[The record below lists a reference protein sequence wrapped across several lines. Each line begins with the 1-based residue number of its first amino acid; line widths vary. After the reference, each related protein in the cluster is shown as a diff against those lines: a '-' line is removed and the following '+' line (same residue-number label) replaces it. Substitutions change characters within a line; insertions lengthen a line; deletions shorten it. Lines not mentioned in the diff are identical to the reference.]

1 MLTDNRIALAQVRID
16 HAKEDLLTAEE
27 NYKNKRYKAVNNRV
41 YYAIFHSIR
50 AILALDGVDFKSH
63 SSVLGYFNKN
73 YIHTNILDRSLGS
86 AVVWASKARNDS
98 DYNDFYT
105 IIPEDVKS
113 NIESARVLFSAVEEY
128 IEKRLSAEGDSDPI

>member
-1 MLTDNRIALAQVRID
+1 MLTDNRIALARVRID
-16 HAKEDLLTAEE
+16 HAREDLLTAEE
-27 NYKNKRYKAVNNRV
+27 NFNNKRYKAANNRV
-41 YYAIFHSIR
+41 YYAVFHAIR

-73 YIHTNILDRSLGS
+73 YIHSDILDRSMGS

-105 IIPEDVKS
+105 VMPEETKD
-113 NIESARVLFSAVEEY
+113 NIDSALSFLSMIEQH
-128 IEKRLSAEGDSDPI
+128 IEKRLTTDGYNSQ